1 MDTTTSHLQE
11 AIRRS
16 HGCDSSFLQS
26 ETVQESTN
34 GLTIWEGAVHTFQ
47 IKHATADKC
56 YAWAES
62 DAPGAEIA
70 TVLGTDPITN
80 AKKAVQAAL
89 VANIQGQNPQITQK
103 KISIFKLPL

>member
-11 AIRRS
+11 AIRHS

-26 ETVQESTN
+26 ETIQESTN
-34 GLTIWEGAVHTFQ
+34 GLTIWDGEVHTFQ
-47 IKHATADKC
+47 IKHPSDADKC

-62 DAPGAEIA
+62 DAPGAEIT
-70 TVLGTDPITN
+70 TVLGTGPITS

-89 VANIQGQNPQITQK
+89 VANIRA
-103 KISIFKLPL
+103 KIPK

>member
-1 MDTTTSHLQE
+1 MNEALQFLQE
-11 AIRRS
+11 AIRHS
-16 HGCDSSFLQS
+16 HGCDSTFLQT

-34 GLTIWEGAVHTFQ
+34 GLTIWEGEVHTFQ
-47 IKHATADKC
+47 INHPSGADKC

-62 DAPGAEIA
+62 DIPDAEIT

-89 VANIQGQNPQITQK
+89 VANIRV
-103 KISIFKLPL
+103 KIPK